1 MNLRSRAPLHHPG
14 IQLAPLVDVLL
25 LLLIF
30 FLLTW
35 NAARNENEL
44 DVKVPK
50 ASAAREKSAPIGDV
64 VVNVKADGNVV
75 VNRRTLTGPELT
87 DLLKG
92 LVQLNAEQA
101 VVIRGDEAGA
111 YKNIIGV
118 LNICTQA
125 GITNSGSQRA
135 PFWPSTRPRF
145 GVPNRCSLPSP
156 VPSRLT
162 NSTHFP
168 RGLRQINRAK
178 PLRRKPKPLIAVRS
192 ITQTLC
198 STASSTISPSRN
210 TKNISTIIR
219 AVPVARTLIF
229 HWVNVFEIFIA
240 PPMRGPA
247 FRKS

>member
-1 MNLRSRAPLHHPG
+1 MNLRSRAPLQHPG

-92 LVQLNAEQA
+92 LVQLNSEQA

-125 GITNSGSQRA
+125 GVTNVA
-135 PFWPSTRPRF
+135 FAT
-145 GVPNRCSLPSP
+145 
-156 VPSRLT
+156 
-162 NSTHFP
+162 
-168 RGLRQINRAK
+168 AK
-178 PLRRKPKPLIAVRS
+178 
-192 ITQTLC
+192 
-198 STASSTISPSRN
+198 
-210 TKNISTIIR
+210 
-219 AVPVARTLIF
+219 
-229 HWVNVFEIFIA
+229 
-240 PPMRGPA
+240 
-247 FRKS
+247 